1 MESFSALESGR
12 RMTHMPHFSLP
23 ATAISVT
30 IHRVL
35 QFRTNWSIIRNMS
48 RPQEFDTQAVLGQ
61 AMRVFWRKGYEA
73 TSMAD
78 LLHATGLSKSSLY
91 ATFNSKRDL
100 FLAAFDDYR
109 RGRAKDMFKMLSDDP
124 ARAAIEKFFH
134 MAISDAWTCNG
145 EGCMTINQ
153 AVEMAPTDVGVAI
166 RVREDFLGMEKAFA
180 KTIERGQ
187 RDGSIASSMPALDL
201 ARLFVVAFPGL
212 QVMVR
217 AGCEVA
223 DIEARL
229 TALLAVLD

>member
-1 MESFSALESGR
+1 
-12 RMTHMPHFSLP
+12 MTQMSHFSLP
-23 ATAISVT
+23 ATAVSV
-30 IHRVL
+30 IFPQVL
-35 QFRTNWSIIRNMS
+35 QLRTNWSIINIMS
-48 RPQEFDTQAVLGQ
+48 RPQEFDTQAALGQ
-61 AMRVFWRKGYEA
+61 AMLVFWRKGYEA
-73 TSMAD
+73 TSLAD
-78 LLHATGLSKSSLY
+78 LLQATGLSKSSLY

-109 RGRAKDMFKMLSDDP
+109 RARAKDMFKMLSDDP

-134 MAISDAWTCNG
+134 MVISDAWTCNG

-153 AVEMAPTDVGVAI
+153 AVEMAPTDVGVAS

-217 AGCEVA
+217 AGCEAA

>member
-1 MESFSALESGR
+1 
-12 RMTHMPHFSLP
+12 MTHLSHFSLS
-23 ATAISVT
+23 ATSVSVT
-30 IHRVL
+30 FSQVL
-35 QFRTNWSIIRNMS
+35 QLRTDWSTIVRMS
-48 RPQEFDTQAVLGQ
+48 RPQEFDTQAVLDQ
-61 AMRVFWRKGYEA
+61 AMQVFWRKGYEA

-91 ATFNSKRDL
+91 ATFKSKRDL

-109 RGRAKDMFKMLSDDP
+109 RGRAKDMFKLLSDDP
-124 ARAAIEKFFH
+124 ARAAIEKFFR
-134 MAISDAWTCNG
+134 MVISDAWTCHG

-153 AVEMAPTDVGVAI
+153 AVELAHTDVEVAR
-166 RVREDFLGMEKAFA
+166 RVREDFMGMEKAFV
-180 KTIERGQ
+180 KTIGRGQ
-187 RDGSIASSMPALDL
+187 REGSIASSMSALNL

>member
-1 MESFSALESGR
+1 M
-12 RMTHMPHFSLP
+12 
-23 ATAISVT
+23 
-30 IHRVL
+30 
-35 QFRTNWSIIRNMS
+35 Q
-48 RPQEFDTQAVLGQ
+48 
-61 AMRVFWRKGYEA
+61 VFWRKGYEA

-91 ATFNSKRDL
+91 ATFSSKRDL

-109 RGRAKDMFKMLSDDP
+109 RNRAKDMFKMLGEDP
-124 ARAAIEKFFH
+124 ARAAIEKFFR
-134 MAISDAWTCNG
+134 MAISDAGTCNG
-145 EGCMTINQ
+145 EGCMSINQ
-153 AVEMAPTDVGVAI
+153 AVELAPIDAEVAS
-166 RVREDFLGMEKAFA
+166 RVCGDFTGMERALA

-187 RDGSIASSMPALDL
+187 KEGSIASSMSALNL

-217 AGCEVA
+217 AGCERV